1 MFGRGIGQEL
11 EKKCKQGQ
19 MDRFTTSI
27 KDRDPEEESS
37 DVTVI
42 IPVAGMGHRMKSYG
56 PKCLLLANQKE
67 TILEKTIA
75 NIKKEHPKSD
85 IIVVAGFE
93 ANKVI
98 NSLPHYVRIVEN
110 LNFEE
115 TSIIESIRLG
125 INASANKKLLIVYG
139 DLIFNV
145 YSVRN
150 ITKNGNCVIVDSK
163 SRFKDDEVGVTVVR
177 DKVTMFAYGLE
188 KKWSQIAYFEGEAF
202 DMLKKLCSNKK
213 RSRLYPFEI
222 FNMMI
227 ESGITIKAVE
237 PKRMTIKEIDSLKDL

>member
-1 MFGRGIGQEL
+1 
-11 EKKCKQGQ
+11 
-19 MDRFTTSI
+19 MDRFTTTV
-27 KDRDPEEESS
+27 KDDGSQEEKDLEI
-37 DVTVI
+37 TVI

-56 PKCLLLANQKE
+56 PKCLLQANQKE
-67 TILEKTIA
+67 TILEKTIS
-75 NIKKEHPKSD
+75 NIKREYPLSD

-93 ANKVI
+93 SNKVI

-110 LNFEE
+110 LSFEE
-115 TSIIESIRLG
+115 TNIVESIRLG

-145 YSVRN
+145 YSIRDVAN
-150 ITKNGNCVIVDSK
+150 NGSCVVIDSK
-163 SRFKDDEVGVTVVR
+163 SRFKDDEVGVTIVKDR
-177 DKVTMFAYGLE
+177 VTTFAYGLE
-188 KKWSQIAYFEGEAF
+188 KKWSQIAYFEGEDF

-227 ESGITIKAVE
+227 ESGVAIKAIE

>member
-1 MFGRGIGQEL
+1 
-11 EKKCKQGQ
+11 
-19 MDRFTTSI
+19 MDRFTTTV
-27 KDRDPEEESS
+27 KDDGSQEEKDLEI
-37 DVTVI
+37 TVI

-56 PKCLLLANQKE
+56 PKCLLQANQKE
-67 TILEKTIA
+67 TILEKTIS
-75 NIKKEHPKSD
+75 NIKREYPLSD

-93 ANKVI
+93 SNKVI
-98 NSLPHYVRIVEN
+98 NSLPHYVTIVEN
-110 LNFEE
+110 LSFEE
-115 TSIIESIRLG
+115 TNIVESIRLG

-145 YSVRN
+145 YSIRDVAN
-150 ITKNGNCVIVDSK
+150 NGSCVVIDSK
-163 SRFKDDEVGVTVVR
+163 SRFKDDEVGVTIVKDR
-177 DKVTMFAYGLE
+177 VTTFAYGLE
-188 KKWSQIAYFEGEAF
+188 KKWSQIAYFEGEDF

-227 ESGITIKAVE
+227 ESGVAIKAIE

>member
-1 MFGRGIGQEL
+1 
-11 EKKCKQGQ
+11 
-19 MDRFTTSI
+19 MDRFTTTV
-27 KDRDPEEESS
+27 KDGGSQEKKDLEI
-37 DVTVI
+37 TVI

-56 PKCLLLANQKE
+56 PKCLLQANQKE
-67 TILEKTIA
+67 TILEKTIS
-75 NIKKEHPKSD
+75 NIKREYPLSD

-93 ANKVI
+93 SNKVI

-110 LNFEE
+110 LSFEE
-115 TSIIESIRLG
+115 TNIVESIRLG

-145 YSVRN
+145 YSIRDVAN
-150 ITKNGNCVIVDSK
+150 DGSCVVIDSK
-163 SRFKDDEVGVTVVR
+163 SRFKDDEVGVTIVKDR
-177 DKVTMFAYGLE
+177 VTTFAYGLE
-188 KKWSQIAYFEGEAF
+188 KKWSQIAYFEGEDF

-227 ESGITIKAVE
+227 ESGVAIKAIE